1 SFSLPAQPDTAPPTL
16 ITFLQKWSNANSDG
30 ERAQILF
37 TVPPASIPTL
47 FGPTLESPLL
57 GTMLAALSSA
67 VTSSVAP
74 EPVRGRAAEYM
85 RALARVPR
93 FTTLMMFLDGEEKKN
108 AARVWDAVGGEG
120 EERKR
125 WGC

>member
-1 SFSLPAQPDTAPPTL
+1 T
-16 ITFLQKWSNANSDG
+16 I
-30 ERAQILF
+30 
-37 TVPPASIPTL
+37 PPASIPAL

-57 GTMLAALSSA
+57 GTMLAALSWAAMSSA
-67 VTSSVAP
+67 SS
-74 EPVRGRAAEYM
+74 EPIRGRAVEYM

-93 FTTLMMFLDGEEKKN
+93 FTTLVMFLDGEEKKN